1 MMKTC
6 ATALVL
12 LAFVGAWASGVV
24 GVRLAFA
31 ASSGGECDEI
41 GWPVNKDRDEF
52 AARDLPQRPSGA
64 RLKRI
69 DRAVELGLKRPDQ
82 VKLFLRPEVA
92 LDKQRFNGAVTFMGV
107 PRPGLYQVTLSEPAE
122 IEVFENGMRLK
133 PEASAQA
140 RNCPGVAQSA
150 RYQLAPGD
158 LVLVEII
165 NAPQPTIKVAF
176 DQVEAKTLK

>member
-1 MMKTC
+1 MKTC
-6 ATALVL
+6 ATALAL
-12 LAFVGAWASGVV
+12 LALAGALAPGVV
-24 GVRLAFA
+24 GMRVAFA
-31 ASSGGECDEI
+31 ASSDAECEEI

-52 AARDLPQRPSGA
+52 AASDLPQRPSGA

-69 DRAVELGLKRPDQ
+69 DRAVELALKRPDHVQ
-82 VKLFLRPEVA
+82 LFLRPEVA
-92 LDKQRFNGAVTFMGV
+92 LDKQRFSGAVTFLGV
-107 PRPGLYQVTLSEPAE
+107 PHPGLYQVTLSEPAE
-122 IEVFENGMRLK
+122 IEVFENGVRLK

-140 RNCPGVAQSA
+140 RNCPGVAQST

-176 DQVEAKTLK
+176 DQAEAKTAK